1 MCCKVDFASLLA
13 VEGNFL
19 GCFEGNFENTRR
31 MEMFSMPVEGDLVVS
46 FMFGQGRIQCHR
58 EHVYLILL
66 FGMNDLRR

>member
-1 MCCKVDFASLLA
+1 
-13 VEGNFL
+13 
-19 GCFEGNFENTRR
+19 
-31 MEMFSMPVEGDLVVS
+31 MPVEGDLVVS